1 MRKYPHLAAPIT
13 VRGITLKNR
22 ILATPIQS
30 AGTTKDGVPTE
41 KACAF
46 FGERAKGGA
55 AVVTM
60 GEAAV
65 NHGYAV
71 RLGVTTDLIDFKFE
85 NMDDFKHFTY
95 AIRRYGAVPSIQL
108 CHAGT
113 EANPRDAQ
121 GRPMLP
127 IGPSPRTRPAQ
138 DRPGRKPNPDQE
150 MITTLEMTRDQI
162 RKTIADFANCAAN
175 AKRYGFQMVQ
185 LHGGHGWLLDQFS
198 SKLLNRRTDE
208 YGGSAEN
215 RARFAC
221 ELLDAIRAAVGED
234 FLIEYRLS
242 WNQML
247 DGGNTLADTIDFARR
262 IQDKV
267 DIINVSIGT
276 HWILDH
282 CNQIFP
288 LWFVEHGLNI
298 EAAAEIKKN
307 VSCLVSVVG
316 GIDDPAMAEAA
327 LAAGKCDFISMC
339 RGLIADPHW
348 PNKAIEGR
356 DDEIIP
362 CVRCITC
369 HDSMASDGTLCAV
382 NPRTLQEHWLADTPA
397 PAARRRVVVVGGGVG
412 GMQAAITAA
421 ERGHEVTLFEKE
433 AVLGGILHFTAYQT
447 VKKDMNAFVRYQIHM
462 LEKLGVDVRLGTEAT
477 PELVESLEPH
487 TVITAV
493 GSEPIRPNI
502 PGVENAV
509 SALWAYAHQDRLG
522 ARVAIIGGN
531 LSGLELGIDL
541 ASTGHSVTVVEMLD
555 EVGAGAPTF
564 YWYGIKEEL
573 EHNADRMMLCT
584 GCTCTAIAP
593 DGITIQGRDGVARQ
607 IEADSVIYA
616 VGMRARADEAARFA
630 GCGLHEV
637 KVGDCDRVARM
648 KQAVTAG
655 YLAALS
661 IQ

>member
-1 MRKYPHLAAPIT
+1 MRKYPHLSAPIT

-30 AGTTKDGVPTE
+30 AGTTSGGAPTE

-46 FGERAKGGA
+46 FGERARGGA

-65 NHGYAV
+65 NNCYAI
-71 RLGVTTDLIDFKFE
+71 RLGQTTDLTRFDFQKA
-85 NMDDFKHFTY
+85 DDFHRFVY
-95 AIRRYGAVPSIQL
+95 SIERYGAVPSIQL

-113 EANPRDAQ
+113 EANPHDEQ
-121 GRPMLP
+121 GNELLP
-127 IGPSPRTRPAQ
+127 IGPSPRTRPAM
-138 DRPGRKPNPDQE
+138 DRPSRTPNPNPR
-150 MITTLEMTRDQI
+150 MITTLEMTHEQI
-162 RKTIADFANCAAN
+162 RETIADFANCARN
-175 AKRYGFQMVQ
+175 AKQYGFKMIQ

-198 SKLLNRRTDE
+198 SKLLNQRTDE

-221 ELLDAIRAAVGED
+221 ELLDAIRAAVGPD

-242 WNQML
+242 WDEML
-247 DGGNTLADTIDFARR
+247 DGGNTLEDTIEFAKH

-276 HWILDH
+276 HWVLDH
-282 CNQIFP
+282 CNRIFP

-298 EAAAEIKKN
+298 EAAGEIKKN

-316 GIDDPAMAEAA
+316 GVDDPAMAEAA

-348 PNKAIEGR
+348 PNKVMEGR

-369 HDSMASDGTLCAV
+369 HDNMAGDGTLCAV
-382 NPRTLQEHWLADTPA
+382 NPKTLQELWLRDTPDVT
-397 PAARRRVVVVGGGVG
+397 ARRRVVVIGGGPG

-421 ERGHEVTLFEKE
+421 QRGHEVILLEKE
-433 AVLGGILHFTAYQT
+433 PELGGILKFTNYHT
-447 VKKDMNAFVRYQIHM
+447 SKKDMNAFIRYQIHM
-462 LEKLGVDVRLGTEAT
+462 LEELGVDVRTGVTAT
-477 PELVESLEPH
+477 PEYVDALDAH
-487 TVITAV
+487 TVIAAL
-493 GSEPIRPNI
+493 GSEPIRPRI
-502 PGVENAV
+502 PGAEGAR
-509 SALWAYAHQDRLG
+509 SALEAYADQDALG
-522 ARVAIIGGN
+522 RRVAIIGGN

-541 ASTGHSVTVVEMLD
+541 ASGRHEVTVIEMADDVAL
-555 EVGAGAPTF
+555 GAPTF
-564 YWYGIKEEL
+564 YWYGVKEEL
-573 EHNADRMMLCT
+573 AHQRERMSIRT
-584 GCTCTAIAP
+584 GAACVAVG
-593 DGITIQGRDGVARQ
+593 DGGVTVRTKDGEETIPC
-607 IEADSVIYA
+607 DSVVCA
-616 VGMRARADEAARFA
+616 VGMRARADEADRFM
-630 GCGLHEV
+630 GCGQHFV
-637 KVGDCDRVARM
+637 KIGDCARVARM

-655 YLAALS
+655 YLAALN
-661 IQ
+661 IV